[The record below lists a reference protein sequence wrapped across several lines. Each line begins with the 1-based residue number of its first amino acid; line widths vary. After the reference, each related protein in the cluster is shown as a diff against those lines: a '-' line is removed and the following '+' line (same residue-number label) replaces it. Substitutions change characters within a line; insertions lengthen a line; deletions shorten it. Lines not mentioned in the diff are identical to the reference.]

1 MNRSITEKKKKHL
14 KACTQRPNASFDPKA
29 LVSVAS
35 SSPTVST
42 AVWVGCERERRS
54 LLMSTLGESALLF
67 CWVLFWKILQPR
79 DRGGKLT
86 QAVRKNL
93 SIWVNCS
100 GRGSLVIIIRDG
112 FFCFNVSTY
121 VPVVIWDE
129 GDFYFF
135 AHFLYFT
142 EAMIIR
148 MQFGGK
154 FRSGSA
160 RPGHLNFC
168 LGSVAHNYTP
178 DC

>member
-112 FFCFNVSTY
+112 FFLFQRLHICTCCNLRWRGFLFLRTLFVFHWGDDHQNA
-121 VPVVIWDE
+121 IWWQVQIW
-129 GDFYFF
+129 
-135 AHFLYFT
+135 L
-142 EAMIIR
+142 R
-148 MQFGGK
+148 PS
-154 FRSGSA
+154 RSS
-160 RPGHLNFC
+160 
-168 LGSVAHNYTP
+168 
-178 DC
+178 